1 MHAQHIPEGLLEEA
15 TPTMHAVRREAL
27 TAAVASTLN
36 GATLSVTALGRGM
49 RGEAL
54 TYCHTKRSFP
64 GLGNICL
71 GARTMRGADR
81 LYHEYKY
88 IPVRRTALFIM
99 ESLYQGLKWVAFEP
113 NDESLWAHIRL
124 NATVP
129 LSFLAY
135 HHLIEVLIKNPLQP
149 WSKHYV
155 HLHR

>member
-64 GLGNICL
+64 GPGNVCW
-71 GARTMRGADR
+71 GARTMHGADR
-81 LYHEYKY
+81 
-88 IPVRRTALFIM
+88 
-99 ESLYQGLKWVAFEP
+99 LYQGLKWVVFEP

>member
-64 GLGNICL
+64 VREPTLV
-71 GARTMRGADR
+71 A
-81 LYHEYKY
+81 
-88 IPVRRTALFIM
+88 PVF
-99 ESLYQGLKWVAFEP
+99 
-113 NDESLWAHIRL
+113 
-124 NATVP
+124 
-129 LSFLAY
+129 
-135 HHLIEVLIKNPLQP
+135 
-149 WSKHYV
+149 
-155 HLHR
+155 